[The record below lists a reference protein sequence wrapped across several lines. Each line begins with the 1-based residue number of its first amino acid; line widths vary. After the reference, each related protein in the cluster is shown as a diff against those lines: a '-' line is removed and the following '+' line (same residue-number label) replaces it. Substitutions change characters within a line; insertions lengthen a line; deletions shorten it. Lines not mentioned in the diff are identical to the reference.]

1 MQYEQYRE
9 KMNRVA
15 AGLGK
20 IYARRVPIL
29 IALAVSILAIAA
41 MVMTKG
47 LIVAETDCPSEVIY
61 GNKLGYRVTVL
72 WGRTV
77 YEYREQGSDE
87 WSTEKP
93 IFPGDYQV
101 RAVGKT
107 SFGKKN
113 YTDVHDFTVLPRT
126 ITPTVADRSIEYG
139 EKPGI
144 KVDLAKGDR
153 ITYTVKYD
161 HMSVSTHAWIDR
173 FSISI
178 TDKKGNDRMAG
189 YVIESTPKTSLTV
202 KPRSLQVTV
211 RDASK
216 VYDDIALTYD
226 GYEISKGTLLEG
238 DRLIAVFRDSQ
249 TAAGTRVNVPE
260 LRVMSGNTDVTGFY
274 SITVRSGKLTVE
286 QRPLMIRTGS
296 ATFTYSG
303 IPMSH
308 HDYTVD
314 SSTSLVEGHKL
325 AVFGGATILDCG
337 TAENLL
343 NFTVLNLWGADV
355 TANYSIFVEAGTLS
369 MNPREVTIHTES
381 ATLTYDGTDQS
392 YPRVTVENG
401 VGDHVVAA
409 NAATIRDVG
418 SIVIRMTVSF
428 FRGDE
433 DISSNYIIKGYT
445 YGTVTVEPRPIT
457 VKIMDMTKIYDTTA
471 LTSDAVR
478 VYDMGLA
485 KGHTLSL
492 KTSGSVVFGTVTNEY
507 VKDSLVIY
515 DENGR
520 DVTHNYTA
528 SVLDGTLTVKP
539 RPVTISTGD
548 ASKLYD
554 GKPLTQNTA
563 TYDPEALLPGH
574 VLQYSVIGTRT
585 DAGTSDNVIDRGSV
599 SVTDAATGEDVSQY
613 YEFIFDEGTLEVLP
627 IPITVETRSGKW
639 VYDGKVH
646 YGSSDVT
653 LTEGQLLKGH
663 YLFWNTDALSVRDAG
678 SMKNAVYVKIRT
690 ANGTDMTHNYDITY
704 DFGTLTVT
712 PRPVTVR
719 FPDTELVYDGKP
731 HKVDTCVV
739 DDSSDYGFVLKH
751 RPVVQAKNSGS
762 FTDAGV
768 YPIQWRVDVYDP
780 SEGRYVTDN
789 YDLTVLDGSLT
800 IWKRP
805 LTIRLDGSKVYDG
818 KPLTEWHVTYLDAT
832 SPADGHT
839 LWVQPMETPTDAV
852 RMVSVI
858 DPDIAIT
865 DVNGRDVLSNYS
877 VMGMQGTFIVYRRD
891 IVVRSADAEKVYDGT
906 PLTAPFGTVS
916 KDSAR
921 LAAGHELLLNAFG
934 TGTEIGQHPNS
945 YDPESLVIRDQVS
958 GRDVTHNYRVVRW
971 EEGILTVKYD
981 MTAVI
986 ATGSAVK
993 LYDGTPLTCDEYTVE
1008 VIQGNLPRGFAINV
1022 NVTGSIMRVGY
1033 AENLATVTV
1042 TDREGN
1048 DVTNLVTLDIRYGV
1062 LTVLPDEQDLP
1073 PVSPAD
1079 KPDLAL
1085 IPAFCHKAYDGTY
1098 LYASNSLVLTPLL
1111 ASLVDQGYTY
1121 EVRIAGVQREIGS
1134 GVSRVAAFTLYDPDG
1149 KDVTD
1154 AYDLVRMEGQILIT
1168 APAVEVMIYPVDKI
1182 YNGEPAV
1189 WGDEDYEI
1197 LCLPDELIL
1206 ELDIRIHMD
1215 VGMLTLSDLN
1225 LDVSRYVSYRLLK
1238 DGKDVTADYP
1248 LVFKLPEGMEE
1259 LPVLTVKPRA
1269 LEVTA
1274 ASETRIDDG
1283 SPLSN
1288 PTVYISKGSLIA
1300 GHTLEAAAEGVI
1312 QGVGSVTNSI
1322 TPERVVIRDAGG
1334 RDVTHN
1340 YSLSCIDGI
1349 LTLIPDDDA

>member
-29 IALAVSILAIAA
+29 IALAVLILAMAA

-47 LIVAETDCPSEVIY
+47 LIVAENDCPSEVTY
-61 GNKLGYRVTVL
+61 GDKLGYRVSVL

-77 YEYREQGSDE
+77 YEYREQGSTE

-93 IFPGDYQV
+93 IFPGNYQV
-101 RAVGKT
+101 RAMGKT

-113 YTDVHDFTVLPRT
+113 YTDIHDFTVIPRE
-126 ITPTVADRSIEYG
+126 ISPTVADRSIEYG

-144 KVDLAKGDR
+144 KVDLAKGDK

-161 HMSVSTHAWIDR
+161 NIAVSTHAWIDR

-178 TDKKGNDRMAG
+178 TDKRGNDRMAG
-189 YVIESTPKTSLTV
+189 YIIVDTPKTSLAV

-211 RDASK
+211 QDASK

-226 GYEISKGTLLEG
+226 GYEISKGSLLEG

-249 TAAGTRVNVPE
+249 TTAGTRTNVPE

-274 SITVRSGKLTVE
+274 SIDVRYGKLTVE
-286 QRPLMIRTGS
+286 QRPLMIRTKS
-296 ATFTYSG
+296 AVFTYSG

-314 SSTSLVEGHKL
+314 PSTSLVEGHNL
-325 AVFGGATILDCG
+325 TVLGGTTILDCG

-343 NFTVLNLWGADV
+343 NFAVRNLWGGDV
-355 TANYSIFVEAGTLS
+355 TANYSVFVEAGTLS
-369 MNPREVTIHTES
+369 MTPREVTVHTDS

-392 YPRVTVENG
+392 YPYVTVENG
-401 VGDHVVAA
+401 VGDHVVVA
-409 NAATIRDVG
+409 NASTIRDVG
-418 SIVIRMTVSF
+418 SVENRMTVSF
-428 FRGDE
+428 FRGDR

-445 YGTVTVEPRPIT
+445 YGTVTVVPCSLT
-457 VKIMDMTKIYDTTA
+457 VKIADQTKIYDTTP
-471 LTSDAVR
+471 LTSDEVL
-478 VYDMGLA
+478 VYGGNLA

-492 KTSGSVVFGTVTNEY
+492 KTTGSVVFGTAPNGY
-507 VKDSLVIY
+507 VRDSLVIR
-515 DENGR
+515 DENRR
-520 DVTHNYTA
+520 DVTRNYDVN
-528 SVLDGTLTVKP
+528 VLDGTLTVKP

-548 ASKLYD
+548 ASRFYN

-585 DAGTSDNVIDRGSV
+585 DAGVSDNVIDRESV
-599 SVTDAATGEDVSQY
+599 SVTDAATGEDVSRY
-613 YEFIFDEGTLEVLP
+613 YEFIFDEGILEVLP
-627 IPITVETRSGKW
+627 IPITVATKSGKW

-653 LTEGQLLKGH
+653 QTAGSLLKGH
-663 YLFWNTDALSVRDAG
+663 YLFWNADALSVRDAG
-678 SMKNAVYVKIRT
+678 SVKNAVYVKIRT

-719 FPDTELVYDGKP
+719 FTDTELVYNGKP
-731 HKVDTCVV
+731 RRVDTCVV

-751 RPVVQAKNSGS
+751 RPVVQEKNSVP
-762 FTDAGV
+762 FTDAGE
-768 YPIQWRVDVYDP
+768 YQIRWKVDVYDP

-789 YDLTVLDGSLT
+789 YDLTVLGGTLT
-800 IWKRP
+800 IWRRS
-805 LTIRLDGSKVYDG
+805 LTIRLDGSKIYDG

-832 SPADGHT
+832 SLADGHT
-839 LWVQPMETPTDAV
+839 LSAQPVDTPIDAV
-852 RMVSVI
+852 RMVSAI

-865 DVNGRDVLSNYS
+865 DRDGRDVLSNYS
-877 VMGMQGTFIVYRRD
+877 VKLMQGVFVVNRRD
-891 IVVRSADAEKVYDGT
+891 IVVRSADADKVHDGK

-916 KDSAR
+916 KDSAP
-921 LAAGHELLLNAFG
+921 LVAGHELLLDVFG
-934 TGTEIGQHPNS
+934 TGTEIGQYPNA
-945 YDPESLVIRDQVS
+945 YDPSSLIIREKFS

-993 LYDGTPLTCDEYTVE
+993 RYDGTPLTCDEYTVE
-1008 VIQGNLPRGFAINV
+1008 IIRGALPYGFSITV
-1022 NVTGSIMRVGY
+1022 NVTGSITHVGY
-1033 AENLATVTV
+1033 AENLAAVTV
-1042 TDREGN
+1042 TDQEGK

-1062 LTVLPDEQDLP
+1062 LTVLADEQDHP
-1073 PVSPAD
+1073 PAPPAD
-1079 KPDLAL
+1079 KPNLAL
-1085 IPAFCHKAYDGTY
+1085 IPMFCHKAYDGAY
-1098 LYASNSLVLTPLL
+1098 LYAPNSLVLTPLL

-1121 EVRIAGVQREIGS
+1121 EVRIAGARKEMGS
-1134 GVSRVAAFTLYDPDG
+1134 EVSRVAAFTLYDPDG

-1154 AYDLVRMEGQILIT
+1154 AYELIRMEGLILIT

-1197 LCLPDELIL
+1197 LYLPDGLTL

-1225 LDVSRYVSYRLLK
+1225 ADVSRYVTYRLMK
-1238 DGKDVTADYP
+1238 DGRDVTAEYP
-1248 LVFKLPEGMEE
+1248 LVFKLPEGMDE

-1269 LEVTA
+1269 LELTA

-1288 PTVYISKGSLIA
+1288 PTVYISKGSLIT
-1300 GHTLEAAAEGVI
+1300 GHTLEAAAEGTI
-1312 QGVGSVTNSI
+1312 LGIGSVTNCI
-1322 TPERVVIRDAGG
+1322 TPERIVIRDADG

-1340 YSLSCIDGI
+1340 YNLSCINGV
-1349 LTLIPDDDA
+1349 LTLIPDDEV

>member
-29 IALAVSILAIAA
+29 IALVLSILAIAA

-47 LIVAETDCPSEVIY
+47 LIVAENDCPSEVTY
-61 GNKLGYRVTVL
+61 GEKLGYRVFVL
-72 WGRTV
+72 WGRTT
-77 YEYREQGSDE
+77 YEYREQGGTE

-93 IFPGDYQV
+93 IFPGNYQV
-101 RAVGKT
+101 RAMGKT

-113 YTDVHDFTVLPRT
+113 YTDIHDFTVIPRE
-126 ITPTVADRSIEYG
+126 ISPTVADRSIEYG

-153 ITYTVKYD
+153 ITYTVKYER
-161 HMSVSTHAWIDR
+161 MSVSTHAWIDR

-189 YVIESTPKTSLTV
+189 YVIVDTPKTSLTV

-211 RDASK
+211 QDASK

-226 GYEISKGTLLEG
+226 GYEISKGSLLEG

-249 TAAGTRVNVPE
+249 TAAGTRTNVPE
-260 LRVMSGNTDVTGFY
+260 LRVMSGNVDVTGFY
-274 SITVRSGKLTVE
+274 SINVRSGKLTVE

-314 SSTSLVEGHKL
+314 PSTSLVEGHNL
-325 AVFGGATILDCG
+325 TVLGGATILDCG

-343 NFTVLNLWGADV
+343 NFAVRNLWGGDV
-355 TANYSIFVEAGTLS
+355 TANYSVFVEAGTLS
-369 MNPREVTIHTES
+369 MTPREVTVHTES

-409 NAATIRDVG
+409 NASTIRDVG
-418 SIVIRMTVSF
+418 SVENRMTVSF
-428 FRGDE
+428 FRGDK
-433 DISSNYIIKGYT
+433 DISSNYLIKGYT
-445 YGTVTVEPRPIT
+445 YGTVTVVPRPIT
-457 VKIMDMTKIYDTTA
+457 VKIADTTKIYDTTA
-471 LTSDAVR
+471 LTSDFVQ

-492 KTSGSVVFGTVTNEY
+492 KTTGSVVFGTAPNGY
-507 VKDSLVIY
+507 VRDSLVIR
-515 DENGR
+515 DENRR
-520 DVTHNYTA
+520 DVTRNYDVN
-528 SVLDGTLTVKP
+528 VLDGTLTVKP
-539 RPVTISTGD
+539 RPVTISSGD

-574 VLQYSVIGTRT
+574 VLQYRVIGTRT
-585 DAGTSDNVIDRGSV
+585 DAGVSDNVIDRESV
-599 SVTDAATGEDVSQY
+599 SVTDAATGEDVSRY

-627 IPITVETRSGKW
+627 IPITVETKSGKW

-653 LTEGQLLKGH
+653 QTAGSLLKGH

-678 SMKNAVYVKIRT
+678 SIKNAVYVKIRT

-731 HKVDTCVV
+731 HRVDTCVV

-751 RPVVQAKNSGS
+751 RPVVQAKNSVS

-768 YPIQWRVDVYDP
+768 YPMIRCKVDVYDP

-858 DPDIAIT
+858 DSDIAIT

-891 IVVRSADAEKVYDGT
+891 IVVRSADADKVYDGS

-916 KDSAR
+916 KDSAQ
-921 LAAGHELLLNAFG
+921 LVAGHELLLDVFG
-934 TGTEIGQHPNS
+934 TGTEIGQYSNE
-945 YDPESLVIRDQVS
+945 YIQESLVIWDENES
-958 GRDVTHNYRVVRW
+958 RDVTHNYRVVRW

-981 MTAVI
+981 VTAVI
-986 ATGSAVK
+986 TTGSAVK
-993 LYDGTPLTCDEYTVE
+993 QYDGKPLTCDEYTVE
-1008 VIQGNLPRGFAINV
+1008 IVHGTLPEGFAIHV
-1022 NVTGSIMRVGY
+1022 DVIGRITRVGY
-1033 AENLATVTV
+1033 TENLATVTV
-1042 TDREGN
+1042 TDGAGN
-1048 DVTNLVTLDIRYGV
+1048 DVTDLITLDVRCGV
-1062 LTVLPDEQDLP
+1062 LTVLENTPEDP
-1073 PVSPAD
+1073 PVEKPA
-1079 KPDLAL
+1079 LLL
-1085 IPAFCHKAYDGTY
+1085 IPSFCHKIYDGTY
-1098 LYASNSLVLTPLL
+1098 LYASNALVLTPALAALL
-1111 ASLVDQGYTY
+1111 EQGYTY
-1121 EVRIAGVQREIGS
+1121 EARVAGIQREIGD
-1134 GVSRVAAFTLYDPDG
+1134 GVSRVAAFTLFDPDG
-1149 KDVTD
+1149 NDVTD
-1154 AYDLVRMEGQILIT
+1154 AYEIVRMDGVMRVT
-1168 APAVEVMIYPVDKI
+1168 APAVEVLIYPVDKI
-1182 YNGEPAV
+1182 YNGAPAV
-1189 WGDEDYEI
+1189 WGEEDYEI
-1197 LCLPDELIL
+1197 LNLPEGLAL
-1206 ELDIRIHMD
+1206 ELDIRVHMD
-1215 VGMLTLSDLN
+1215 VGVLTLSDLN
-1225 LDVSRYVSYRLLK
+1225 LNVSRYVTYRVLR
-1238 DGKDVTADYP
+1238 DGRDVTADYP

-1269 LEVTA
+1269 LELTA
-1274 ASETRIDDG
+1274 ASETRVDDG
-1283 SPLSN
+1283 NPLSN
-1288 PTVYISKGSLIA
+1288 SAVFISKGSLVT
-1300 GHTLEAAAEGVI
+1300 GHTLEAAAEGI
-1312 QGVGSVTNSI
+1312 LQGAGTVTNRVVS
-1322 TPERVVIRDAGG
+1322 EKVVIRDASG

-1340 YSLSCIDGI
+1340 YGLSYIDGL
-1349 LTLIPDDDA
+1349 LTLIPTQED

>member
-41 MVMTKG
+41 MIMTKG
-47 LIVAETDCPSEVIY
+47 LIVAENDCPTEVIY
-61 GNKLGYRVTVL
+61 GEKLGYRVFVL
-72 WGRTV
+72 WGRTT

-101 RAVGKT
+101 RAMGKT

-113 YTDVHDFTVLPRT
+113 YTDTYDFTVLPRT

-161 HMSVSTHAWIDR
+161 HMSVSTQAWIDR

-189 YVIESTPKTSLTV
+189 YVIEDTPKTSLTV

-211 RDASK
+211 QDASK

-226 GYEISKGTLLEG
+226 GYEISKGSLLEG

-249 TAAGTRVNVPE
+249 TTAGTRTNVPE

-274 SITVRSGKLTVE
+274 NINVRSGKLTVE

-303 IPMSH
+303 IPMRH
-308 HDYTVD
+308 HEYTVD
-314 SSTSLVEGHKL
+314 PSTSLVEGHNL
-325 AVFGGATILDCG
+325 TVLGGATILDCG

-343 NFTVLNLWGADV
+343 NFAVRNLWGGDV

-369 MNPREVTIHTES
+369 MTPREVTVHTES

-392 YPRVTVENG
+392 YPHVTVENG

-418 SIVIRMTVSF
+418 SVENRMTVSF
-428 FRGDE
+428 FRGDK

-457 VKIMDMTKIYDTTA
+457 VKIADTTKIYDTTA
-471 LTSDAVR
+471 LTSDEVL
-478 VYDMGLA
+478 VYGTGLA

-492 KTSGSVVFGTVTNEY
+492 KTSGSVVFGTVANYY
-507 VKDSLVIY
+507 VKDSLVVH
-515 DENGR
+515 DENRR
-520 DVTHNYTA
+520 DVTHNYSA

-548 ASKLYD
+548 ASRFYN
-554 GKPLTQNTA
+554 GKPLTQNAA

-574 VLQYSVIGTRT
+574 TLNFKVIGTRT
-585 DAGTSDNVIDRGSV
+585 EAGTSKNTVDRASV
-599 SVTDAATGEDVSQY
+599 SVKDTATGEDVSQY

-639 VYDGKVH
+639 VYDGKAH
-646 YGSSDVT
+646 YGSTDVT
-653 LTEGQLLKGH
+653 QTAGTLLKGH
-663 YLFWNTDALSVRDAG
+663 YMFWKTDALSVRDAG
-678 SMKNAVYVKIRT
+678 SVKNAVYVQIRT

-719 FPDTELVYDGKP
+719 FPDTELVYNGKS
-731 HKVDTCVV
+731 HRVDTCVV

-751 RPVVQAKNSGS
+751 RPVVQEKNSVP
-762 FTDAGV
+762 FTDAGE
-768 YPIQWRVDVYDP
+768 YPIRWKVDVYDP
-780 SEGRYVTDN
+780 TEGRYVTDN
-789 YDLTVLDGSLT
+789 YDLTVLEGTLT
-800 IWKRP
+800 IWQRS
-805 LTIRLDGSKVYDG
+805 LSIRLDGSKVYDG
-818 KPLTEWHVTYLDAT
+818 KPLTEWRVIYLDAT
-832 SPADGHT
+832 SLAGGHS
-839 LWVQPMETPTDAV
+839 LSVQPLEVPTDAM

-865 DVNGRDVLSNYS
+865 DAGGRDVLSNYS
-877 VMGMQGTFIVYRRD
+877 VKVMQGTFVVNRRD
-891 IVVRSADAEKVYDGT
+891 IVVRSADADKVYDGR

-916 KDSAR
+916 KDSAQ
-921 LAAGHELLLNAFG
+921 LVAGHELLMEVFG
-934 TGTEIGQHPNS
+934 MGTEIGQYPND
-945 YDPESLVIRDQVS
+945 YNPESLVIWDENS

-971 EEGILTVKYD
+971 EEGVLTVKYD
-981 MTAVI
+981 VTAVI
-986 ATGSAVK
+986 TTGSAVK
-993 LYDGTPLTCDEYTVE
+993 QYDGKPLTCDEYTVE
-1008 VIQGNLPRGFAINV
+1008 LVRGTLPEGFAIHV
-1022 NVTGSIMRVGY
+1022 DVIGRITRVGY
-1033 AENLATVTV
+1033 TENLATVTV
-1042 TDREGN
+1042 TDGAGN
-1048 DVTNLVTLDIRYGV
+1048 DVTDLITLDIRYGV
-1062 LTVLPDEQDLP
+1062 LTVLENTPEDP
-1073 PVSPAD
+1073 PAE
-1079 KPDLAL
+1079 KPTLLL
-1085 IPAFCHKAYDGTY
+1085 IPAFCHKVYDGTY
-1098 LYASNSLVLTPLL
+1098 LYASNDLVLTPALAALL
-1111 ASLVDQGYTY
+1111 EQGYTY
-1121 EVRIAGVQREIGS
+1121 EVRVAGIQREIGD
-1134 GVSRVAAFTLYDPDG
+1134 GVSRVAAFTLFDSDG
-1149 KDVTD
+1149 NDVTD
-1154 AYDLVRMEGQILIT
+1154 AYEIVRMDGVMRVT
-1168 APAVEVMIYPVDKI
+1168 APAVEVLIYPVDKI
-1182 YNGEPAV
+1182 YNGAPAV
-1189 WGDEDYEI
+1189 WGNEDYEI
-1197 LCLPDELIL
+1197 LNLPEGLTL
-1206 ELDIRIHMD
+1206 ELDVRVLMD
-1215 VGMLTLSDLN
+1215 VGILTLSDLN
-1225 LDVSRYVSYRLLK
+1225 LNVSRYVTYRILE
-1238 DGKDVTADYP
+1238 DGRDVTARYP
-1248 LVFKLPEGMEE
+1248 LVFKLPEGLEE

-1269 LEVTA
+1269 LELTA
-1274 ASETRIDDG
+1274 ASETRVDDG
-1283 SPLSN
+1283 DPLSN
-1288 PTVYISKGSLIA
+1288 PAVYISKGSLVT
-1300 GHTLEAAAEGVI
+1300 GHTLEAVAEGTLQGAGTVI
-1312 QGVGSVTNSI
+1312 NRIVSET
-1322 TPERVVIRDAGG
+1322 VVIRDASG
-1334 RDVTHN
+1334 RDVTRN
-1340 YSLSCIDGI
+1340 YSLSYIDGI
-1349 LTLIPDDDA
+1349 LTLIPAQEG

>member
-15 AGLGK
+15 TGLGK
-20 IYARRVPIL
+20 IYARRIPIL

-47 LIVAETDCPSEVIY
+47 LVVAENDCPTEVIY
-61 GNKLGYRVTVL
+61 GEKLGYRVFVL
-72 WGRTV
+72 WGRTT

-101 RAVGKT
+101 RAMGKT

-161 HMSVSTHAWIDR
+161 HMSVSTRAWIDR

-189 YVIESTPKTSLTV
+189 YVIEDTPKTSLTV

-211 RDASK
+211 QDASK

-249 TAAGTRVNVPE
+249 TTAGTRTNVPE

-274 SITVRSGKLTVE
+274 SINVRSGKLTVE

-296 ATFTYSG
+296 AAFTYSG

-314 SSTSLVEGHKL
+314 PSTSLVGGHNL
-325 AVFGGATILDCG
+325 TVLGGATILDCG

-343 NFTVLNLWGADV
+343 NFAVLNRWGADV

-369 MNPREVTIHTES
+369 MTPREVTVHTES

-392 YPRVTVENG
+392 YPHVTVENG
-401 VGDHVVAA
+401 VGDQVRAV
-409 NAATIRDVG
+409 NASTIRDVG
-418 SIVIRMTVSF
+418 SVVNRMTVSF
-428 FRGDE
+428 FRGDK
-433 DISSNYIIKGYT
+433 DVSSNYIIKGYT

-457 VKIMDMTKIYDTTA
+457 VKIADTTKIYDTTA
-471 LTSDAVR
+471 LTSDAVH

-485 KGHTLSL
+485 KGHILSL
-492 KTSGSVVFGTVTNEY
+492 KTSGSVVFGTVTNYY

-515 DENGR
+515 DENRR

-574 VLQYSVIGTRT
+574 VLQYRVIGTRT
-585 DAGTSDNVIDRGSV
+585 DAGTSDNVVDRGSV

-678 SMKNAVYVKIRT
+678 SIKNAVYVKIRT
-690 ANGTDMTHNYDITY
+690 ANGTDMIHNYDITY

-731 HKVDTCVV
+731 HRVDTCVV
-739 DDSSDYGFVLKH
+739 DDSSDYGFVLRH

-768 YPIQWRVDVYDP
+768 YPMIRWKVDVYDP

-839 LWVQPMETPTDAV
+839 LWAQPMETPTDAV

-865 DVNGRDVLSNYS
+865 DMNGRDVLSNYS

-891 IVVRSADAEKVYDGT
+891 IVVRSADADKVYDGM

-916 KDSAR
+916 KDSAQ
-921 LAAGHELLLNAFG
+921 LVAGHELLLDVFG
-934 TGTEIGQHPNS
+934 TGTEIGQYSNE
-945 YDPESLVIRDQVS
+945 YIQESLVIWDENES
-958 GRDVTHNYRVVRW
+958 RDVTHNYRVVRW
-971 EEGILTVKYD
+971 EEGVLTVKYD
-981 MTAVI
+981 VTAVI
-986 ATGSAVK
+986 TTGSAVK
-993 LYDGTPLTCDEYTVE
+993 QYDGKPLTCDEYTVE
-1008 VIQGNLPRGFAINV
+1008 IVHGTLPEGFAIHV
-1022 NVTGSIMRVGY
+1022 DVIGRITRIGY
-1033 AENLATVTV
+1033 TENLANVIV
-1042 TDREGN
+1042 TDGAGN
-1048 DVTNLVTLDIRYGV
+1048 DVTDLITLDVRCGV
-1062 LTVLPDEQDLP
+1062 LTVLENTPEDLP
-1073 PVSPAD
+1073 AE
-1079 KPDLAL
+1079 KPTLLL
-1085 IPAFCHKAYDGTY
+1085 IPAFCHKIYDGTY
-1098 LYASNSLVLTPLL
+1098 LYASNALVLTPALAALL
-1111 ASLVDQGYTY
+1111 EQGYTY
-1121 EVRIAGVQREIGS
+1121 EARVAGIQREIGD

-1149 KDVTD
+1149 NDVTD
-1154 AYDLVRMEGQILIT
+1154 DYEIVRMDGVIRVT
-1168 APAVEVMIYPVDKI
+1168 APAVEVLIYPVDKI
-1182 YNGEPAV
+1182 YNGAPAV

-1197 LCLPDELIL
+1197 LSLPEGLTL
-1206 ELDIRIHMD
+1206 ELDVRILMD
-1215 VGMLTLSDLN
+1215 IGILTLSDLN
-1225 LDVSRYVSYRLLK
+1225 QNASRYVTYRVLK
-1238 DGKDVTADYP
+1238 DGRDVTAQYP
-1248 LVFKLPEGMEE
+1248 LVFKLPEGLEE

-1269 LEVTA
+1269 LELTA
-1274 ASETRIDDG
+1274 ASEARVDDG
-1283 SPLSN
+1283 NPLSN
-1288 PTVYISKGSLIA
+1288 PAVYISKGSLA
-1300 GHTLEAAAEGVI
+1300 TGHTLEAVAEGTLQGTGTVI
-1312 QGVGSVTNSI
+1312 NRVVS
-1322 TPERVVIRDAGG
+1322 ERVVIRDASG
-1334 RDVTHN
+1334 RDVTRN
-1340 YSLSCIDGI
+1340 YSLSYIDGS
-1349 LTLIPDDDA
+1349 LTLIPAQED